1 MEKRR
6 NYSIQSVTRAFQI
19 LESLKERPSMGVTQL
34 SKELGLHK
42 STVYHLLATLVSLG
56 YIEQDEKRGKY
67 SMSLK
72 VFELGSVVVN
82 RMELK
87 KEALPFIKELSQM
100 TQETVNL
107 VTLAGHEVIYIEKI
121 ESQDAIRINTQVGRK
136 VGLYCSAVGKVILA
150 YLPEERRETILSQ
163 IEFEP
168 ITPHTILSQDEL
180 LKELKE
186 IRERGYGLDNEEI
199 FVGIKCI
206 AAPIFDQSREVSAAI
221 SLTGP
226 LHRINEKKEERLGA
240 LVMEVASKISRR
252 LGYRGSNEKNL
263 S

>member
-1 MEKRR
+1 MGSKRT
-6 NYSIQSVTRAFQI
+6 YHIQSVARAFLI
-19 LESLKERPSMGVTQL
+19 LESFKENPAMGVT
-34 SKELGLHK
+34 ELAKSLALNK

-56 YIEQDEKRGKY
+56 YIEQDEERKY

-87 KEALPFIKELSQM
+87 KEALPLLKELSQL

-107 VTLAGHEVIYIEKI
+107 VTLVDHEVIYIEKI

-150 YLPEERRETILSQ
+150 FLPEERRETILNK
-163 IEFEP
+163 IEFKA
-168 ITPHTILSQDEL
+168 ITPHTILSKDEL
-180 LKELKE
+180 LKELE
-186 IRERGYGLDNEEI
+186 RIREKGYGVDNEEI

-206 AAPIFDQSREVSAAI
+206 AAPILDQSSEVAAAI
-221 SLTGP
+221 SLTSP

-240 LVMEVASKISRR
+240 LVMDVASKISRR
-252 LGYRGSNEKNL
+252 LGYRGE
-263 S
+263 